1 MLPISKLGL
10 LLVERYYIPKGWVV
24 VLTGHCPTNEE
35 SCHIG
40 VIVLGGRWPE
50 GILVLGRNWQSWGGG
65 IVIRVVAPG
74 IDVPEVVIP
83 RVVVLELDNHPWD
96 NYITIDTT

>member
-1 MLPISKLGL
+1 MTGNRGKYFRVVAIIEIVERKGRTLSLLPISKLGL

-50 GILVLGRNWQSWGGG
+50 GILVLGRNWQSWGWGG
-65 IVIRVVAPG
+65 G
-74 IDVPEVVIP
+74 
-83 RVVVLELDNHPWD
+83 
-96 NYITIDTT
+96 